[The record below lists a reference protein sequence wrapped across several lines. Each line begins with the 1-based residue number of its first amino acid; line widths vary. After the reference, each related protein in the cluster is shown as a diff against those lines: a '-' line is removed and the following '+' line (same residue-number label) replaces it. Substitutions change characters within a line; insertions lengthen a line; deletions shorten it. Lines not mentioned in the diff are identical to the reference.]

1 MESKTS
7 SRTKAR
13 LIVITVFVIGFAAGA
28 LSLNL
33 YQRLT
38 SSASPKP
45 EDRAGVLIQKMNER
59 MDLTTDQQAQIRA
72 ILDKTA
78 EKYFEIRVDMEPRLK
93 DFEQRFNAVRQHQRD
108 EIRALLNEKQ
118 LPKFN
123 EMVEERD
130 RLREQDKEK
139 LIEKLNE
146 KANSEKVN
154 K

>member
-1 MESKTS
+1 MESKS
-7 SRTKAR
+7 NSQSKAR
-13 LIVITVFVIGFAAGA
+13 LIVLTVFIIGFAAGA

-45 EDRAGVLIQKMNER
+45 EGRAGVLIQKMNDR
-59 MDLTTDQQAQIRA
+59 MDLTSDQQTQIKE
-72 ILDKTA
+72 ILDRTA
-78 EKYFEIRVDMEPRLK
+78 EKYFEIRVDMEPRIK
-93 DFEQRFNAVRQHQRD
+93 DFEPRFNAVRQKQRD

-123 EMVEERD
+123 EMVEEQD
-130 RLREQDKEK
+130 KIREQER
-139 LIEKLNE
+139 EKLNE
-146 KANSEKVN
+146 KLKEKWN